1 MLYMNPLEMIGN
13 TPIVKLFPSSLVYG
27 KIESRNPFSSI
38 KDRAAYY
45 MLKGALER
53 KEVKTG
59 DSVVIAT
66 SGNTGIA
73 VSAIAPLLGLSSV
86 VVMPES
92 MSDERKKLVKALG
105 AELVLTP
112 KEKGMAG
119 ANEEAERIRNEKP
132 GHIIIDQFSNPD
144 NVRAHYETTGPEIL
158 RDIGDVSFIVAGIG
172 SGGTISGIGK
182 YMKEHRPDVK
192 MIGVEPEESPLITKG
207 YAAGHKI
214 QGIGAN
220 FIPSILD
227 MSVISDVVRVKSD
240 DAIACAKQL
249 VQSGIL
255 AGISSGASVLA
266 AVRIADENK
275 GKKVLAI
282 LPDGLERYM
291 STSLVE

>member
-1 MLYMNPLEMIGN
+1 MNPLEMIGN

>member
-1 MLYMNPLEMIGN
+1 MNPLEMIGN

-119 ANEEAERIRNEKP
+119 ANEEAERIRNERP

>member
-1 MLYMNPLEMIGN
+1 MNPLEMIGN

-192 MIGVEPEESPLITKG
+192 MIGVEPEERPLITKG
-207 YAAGHKI
+207 YAAI

>member
-1 MLYMNPLEMIGN
+1 MNPLEMIGN

-119 ANEEAERIRNEKP
+119 ANEEAERIRNERP

-240 DAIACAKQL
+240 DAIECAKKL
-249 VQSGIL
+249 VKSGIL

>member
-1 MLYMNPLEMIGN
+1 MNPLEMIGN

-214 QGIGAN
+214 QGLGAN

-266 AVRIADENK
+266 ATRIADENK

>member
-1 MLYMNPLEMIGN
+1 MNPLEMIGN

-240 DAIACAKQL
+240 DAIACAKKL

>member
-1 MLYMNPLEMIGN
+1 M
-13 TPIVKLFPSSLVYG
+13 
-27 KIESRNPFSSI
+27 
-38 KDRAAYY
+38 
-45 MLKGALER
+45 
-53 KEVKTG
+53 
-59 DSVVIAT
+59 
-66 SGNTGIA
+66 
-73 VSAIAPLLGLSSV
+73 
-86 VVMPES
+86 
-92 MSDERKKLVKALG
+92 
-105 AELVLTP
+105 
-112 KEKGMAG
+112 
-119 ANEEAERIRNEKP
+119 
-132 GHIIIDQFSNPD
+132 
-144 NVRAHYETTGPEIL
+144 RAHYETTGPEIL

-266 AVRIADENK
+266 ATRIADENK

>member
-1 MLYMNPLEMIGN
+1 MNPLEMIGN

-45 MLKGALER
+45 MLKGALEK